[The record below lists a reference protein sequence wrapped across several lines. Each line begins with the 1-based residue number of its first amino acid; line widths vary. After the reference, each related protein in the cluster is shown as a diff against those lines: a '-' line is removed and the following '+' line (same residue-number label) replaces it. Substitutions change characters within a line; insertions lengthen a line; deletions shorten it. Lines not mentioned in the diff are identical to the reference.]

1 MKVKAFLILM
11 VVTVATVIISAT
23 LGERWFNPGLERAV
37 FIGIVTCL
45 VVFPLSRFFEHI
57 GWVKGSWNIAGDKDT
72 DESGPAAMRDEAG
85 ERRSAANGVS
95 SEAASIAPRPAPPDS
110 ASSRP
115 ADGNAAPRNPDQSR

>member
-11 VVTVATVIISAT
+11 VVTVATVMISAT

-57 GWVKGSWNIAGDKDT
+57 GWVKGSWNVAGDKDT
-72 DESGPAAMRDEAG
+72 AGSSPAAMQAEADERADAAKVAAKPLPQDNTSS
-85 ERRSAANGVS
+85 RSADGK
-95 SEAASIAPRPAPPDS
+95 PDPHS
-110 ASSRP
+110 P
-115 ADGNAAPRNPDQSR
+115 DQRNPDQRG